1 MLSPP
6 LPVSSPPL
14 PVSPTYPLGYRA
26 AMIWMSA
33 ETLSTS
39 HLLPSSIPP
48 SGTPPLLPIP
58 LPTPSPDM
66 LLPFTIC
73 RTGVSEVTLPP
84 RKRLCIAL
92 GPRYEV
98 SESSS
103 APTARP
109 TGGFRADYG
118 FVGTLDDKIRR
129 DPERERDYGASTT
142 DGDCR
147 VAGSRPHLTGTACGD
162 TDTDEDTT
170 DIGDSTPESAGSR

>member
-39 HLLPSSIPP
+39 HLLPSINTTMRDTTTPTYTFTYSITRYASSLYYLVSSALP
-48 SGTPPLLPIP
+48 PPLA
-58 LPTPSPDM
+58 
-66 LLPFTIC
+66 
-73 RTGVSEVTLPP
+73 E
-84 RKRLCIAL
+84 
-92 GPRYEV
+92 
-98 SESSS
+98 
-103 APTARP
+103 RP

-118 FVGTLDDKIRR
+118 FVGTLDDKIRLIGN
-129 DPERERDYGASTT
+129 YGASTT

-170 DIGDSTPESAGSR
+170 DIGDSTPE